1 MRPKV
6 DGCDGQNLMPS
17 RFGAAL
23 WRQAAGTHPVVNGPR
38 SKRIAGFQTSGCG
51 VVLLQLS
58 LQDGS
63 AQFTNRRLLTLMA
76 KPIPRKVKSS
86 EDPPWL
92 MSGKGM
98 PVTGRTP
105 IIIPVLTAT

>member
-1 MRPKV
+1 VRRT
-6 DGCDGQNLMPS
+6 DDRCDGLNLKS
-17 RFGAAL
+17 SGFGGAL
-23 WRQAAGTHPVVNGPR
+23 WRQPATHLVVIGPR
-38 SKRIAGFQTSGCG
+38 SIRTAGFQTLRRG
-51 VVLLQLS
+51 VVLLQLFRH
-58 LQDGS
+58 DGS

-86 EDPPWL
+86 EEPPWL

-105 IIIPVLTAT
+105 IIIPVLIAT

>member
-1 MRPKV
+1 M
-6 DGCDGQNLMPS
+6 DGCDGLNLMS
-17 RFGAAL
+17 SGFGSAL
-23 WRQAAGTHPVVNGPR
+23 WRQAAGTHPVLNGPR
-38 SKRIAGFQTSGCG
+38 SKRVAGFQTLCRG

-58 LQDGS
+58 RHDGS

-105 IIIPVLTAT
+105 IIIPVLIAT

>member
-1 MRPKV
+1 MRPTD
-6 DGCDGQNLMPS
+6 DGCDGLNLMS
-17 RFGAAL
+17 SGFGGAL
-23 WRQAAGTHPVVNGPR
+23 WRPAATTHPVVKGPR
-38 SKRIAGFQTSGCG
+38 SKRTAGFQSLRRG

-58 LQDGS
+58 RHDSS

-105 IIIPVLTAT
+105 IIIPVLIAT